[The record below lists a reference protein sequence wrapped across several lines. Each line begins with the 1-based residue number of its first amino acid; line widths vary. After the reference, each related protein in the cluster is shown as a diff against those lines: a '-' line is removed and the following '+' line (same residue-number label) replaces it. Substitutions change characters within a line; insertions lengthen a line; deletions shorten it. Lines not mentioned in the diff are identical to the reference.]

1 MTDQPMHPV
10 AQRVQDNLHLAARWD
25 AMADV
30 LIERGCGDQA
40 NMTRWLRLR
49 AMAAH
54 ARGLKFE
61 TVDALA
67 ELVER
72 GHIKP

>member
-1 MTDQPMHPV
+1 MTREPTHPA
-10 AQRVQDNLHLAARWD
+10 AQRVRDNLHLAARWD

-30 LIERGCGDQA
+30 LIERGMGDQQ
-40 NMTRWLRLR
+40 NVTRWLRLR

-61 TVDALA
+61 AVDALA